1 MKVIGLTGGIGSG
14 KSAAAQ
20 ILAEMGAAVI
30 DADKVAHEVYAPGT
44 TGWDAVVSTFG
55 SDIVGPDGTIDRK
68 KLAAIVFA
76 EPQARRRLEGI
87 VHPLVTEE
95 IRRRIDAFRCRGQVH
110 LVVLEAALLLEAG
123 WQELVDQ
130 VWLITA
136 PPELVLQRLQRQRA
150 MTPSE
155 VEARQRAQMNDAARR
170 AYAHVVIENSGS
182 LAQLRKQLEEALARD
197 C

>member
-55 SDIVGPDGTIDRK
+55 SDIVGPDGTINRK